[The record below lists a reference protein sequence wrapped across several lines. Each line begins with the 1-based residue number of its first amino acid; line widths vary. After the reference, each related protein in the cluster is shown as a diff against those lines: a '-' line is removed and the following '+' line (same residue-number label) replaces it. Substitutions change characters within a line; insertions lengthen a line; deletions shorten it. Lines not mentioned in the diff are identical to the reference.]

1 MISESKIIAW
11 YQGRSEFGPRALGNR
26 SFIAN
31 PADPNMKDILN
42 SRVKFREWFRPFA
55 PSVIEEFC
63 QDYFDIDVPSPFM
76 LYTCPVKNRELVPSI
91 THIDGTARV
100 QTVNKEDNPKYY
112 ELIKEVEK
120 YTGIPM
126 VLNTS
131 LNINGQPIVESI
143 EEALDL
149 FEQSDIDGIVI
160 NNRMLLK

>member
-1 MISESKIIAW
+1 
-11 YQGRSEFGPRALGNR
+11 
-26 SFIAN
+26 
-31 PADPNMKDILN
+31 
-42 SRVKFREWFRPFA
+42 
-55 PSVIEEFC
+55 
-63 QDYFDIDVPSPFM
+63 M